1 MTDEEFTTDDRLDPE
16 ERDTEA
22 PAADA
27 VEQATTADPAEDAGS
42 DNEVHRGL
50 EVNDWDAVEQARV
63 VDLSDEY

>member
-1 MTDEEFTTDDRLDPE
+1 MTDEDFTTGTGLDPDDRDI
-16 ERDTEA
+16 EA

-27 VEQATTADPAEDAGS
+27 VEQATTVDPTDDSG
-42 DNEVHRGL
+42 EVHRGM